1 MTPLPYTLA
10 PADTV
15 EHATAL
21 LREKGVRHL
30 PVVDAGRVVGLI
42 SERDLFVASRFANTH
57 GMKVEILM
65 EPEPYTVTRDTS
77 LREVART
84 MEKQALRRRHRGR
97 RRHPRRCLHRRGWSP
112 HDLRAAVD
120 LAAGHP
126 RPDHSGRAARVVG
139 LAPVTCLIESH
150 SSCFWYVGLC
160 TPRSLPRATRR

>member
-10 PADTV
+10 PGDTV

-57 GMKVEILM
+57 GMKVEIIM

-84 MEKQALRRRHRGR
+84 MESKRYGAAIVVDAGVLVGVFT
-97 RRHPRRCLHRRGWSP
+97 
-112 HDLRAAVD
+112 AVD
-120 LAAGHP
+120 
-126 RPDHSGRAARVVG
+126 G
-139 LAPVTCLIESH
+139 LRMISE
-150 SSCFWYVGLC
+150 
-160 TPRSLPRATRR
+160 LP